1 MDFRDYAY
9 NSNGCN
15 YYTIGNRG
23 PFYITILI
31 SLLLILC
38 HFLFSNKNNISLFNM
53 FNPQKS
59 MTNLISNATN
69 PKKIVVFDL
78 DETLGSFGEIS
89 IFWDALEHFYETN
102 LFNEYFYD
110 VLDIF
115 PEFLRPDIINILKY
129 LKDKKKKKEC
139 DQIMIYTNN
148 QGPKTWVYMISNYF
162 NNHIGCTIFDKII
175 AAFKVGGKIIEFN
188 RTSHNKSVDD
198 LINCT
203 KIKPNTEICF
213 IDDQY
218 HPLMKHENVYYINV
232 KPYNCTISYEEMAER
247 YYESYKNNERDLYKD
262 KLKIISKKD
271 FIEKIT
277 NYMNQYNFVVKE
289 KNKDENEI
297 DKIISKKIVIHLEE
311 FFKKKYNQQTRKRKN
326 VKARTTR
333 KNI

>member
-9 NSNGCN
+9 INSNSCIISN
-15 YYTIGNRG
+15 HS

-38 HFLFSNKNNISLFNM
+38 HFLFSNKNNISLFNI
-53 FNPQKS
+53 FNQPKNMQNS
-59 MTNLISNATN
+59 ISNTAI

-89 IFWDALEHFYETN
+89 IFWDALEKFYETN

-110 VLDIF
+110 VLDTF
-115 PEFLRPDIINILKY
+115 PEFLRPDIMNILKY
-129 LKDKKKKKEC
+129 LKDKKKSKEC

-162 NNHIGCTIFDKII
+162 NDHIGCTIFDKII

-198 LINCT
+198 LIKCT

-232 KPYNCTISYEEMAER
+232 KPYNYTISYEKMAEQ
-247 YYESYKNNERDLYKD
+247 YYNAFKNNEKYLYKD
-262 KLKIISKKD
+262 KLKKISKED

-277 NYMNQYNFVVKE
+277 NYMKQYNFVIKE
-289 KNKDENEI
+289 KNKDENDI

>member
-1 MDFRDYAY
+1 MRNTSYYYD
-9 NSNGCN
+9 NNNGLL
-15 YYTIGNRG
+15 
-23 PFYITILI
+23 YITILI
-31 SLLLILC
+31 SALLILC
-38 HFLFSNKNNISLFNM
+38 HFLFSNKNNISLFSM
-53 FNPQKS
+53 FNPKKPMS
-59 MTNLISNATN
+59 NLISNTTD

-89 IFWDALEHFYETN
+89 IFWDSLEFFYGTN

-115 PEFLRPDIINILKY
+115 PEFLRPDIINILNY
-129 LKDKKKKKEC
+129 LKDKKKNKEC

-148 QGPKTWVYMISNYF
+148 QGPKTWVYMIRNYF
-162 NNHIGCTIFDKII
+162 NDHIGCTVFDKII
-175 AAFKVGGKIIEFN
+175 AAFKIKGKIIEFN

-232 KPYNCTISYEEMAER
+232 KPYNYTISYQEMAER
-247 YYESYKNNERDLYKD
+247 YYEAYKNNERDLYRE
-262 KLKIISKKD
+262 KLKKTSKED

-277 NYMNQYNFVVKE
+277 NFMKQYNFVVKN
-289 KNKDENEI
+289 KNKDEIDI

-326 VKARTTR
+326 VKTRTTR